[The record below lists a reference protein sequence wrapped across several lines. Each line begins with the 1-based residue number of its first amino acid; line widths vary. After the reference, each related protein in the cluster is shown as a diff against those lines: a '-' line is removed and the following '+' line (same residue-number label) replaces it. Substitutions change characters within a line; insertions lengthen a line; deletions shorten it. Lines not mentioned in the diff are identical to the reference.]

1 MPPPLIKARYGEPIA
16 MRVYN
21 NMPISED
28 RRTTA
33 SDATRRSCTSTT
45 PTTARK
51 ATARPT
57 CTISR
62 ARSTTTAGA
71 PRSPAPTR
79 PPTTP
84 RTDKRASGPDGNG
97 GLVKVPGDYREL
109 QGTLWAHDHRFFFT
123 AENVYK
129 GNLMAVNMYSGP
141 DRGNEALTDGVNLK
155 LPSGKI
161 LDWGNL
167 DFDVNLIVSDAA
179 LDQTGQLFFDIFDT
193 DGSLGDLPLVNMAYA
208 PYFDVVPRAYRF
220 RILNASMSRFFKLAF
235 SWNGNLVPFKFIA
248 NDGNLVVNP
257 IQLTQLDE
265 QGSAERYDVVVDFS
279 QFRVGDKVYLVNL
292 LKQTDGRRP
301 DKVLSLSE
309 ALKGDKDDPVAGA
322 IMEFRIDGLGAK
334 RGRPGSHAHLCF
346 GEARQ
351 GCRAERADGAD
362 PHRCT
367 GARARGRVRPVGSG
381 QLARRR
387 RAVQSGLPGIRDLP
401 VDHQDQRPGRAFHE
415 RQPDLAADS
424 QARRGRA
431 LDLHQRRRRLGPP
444 HSPSLRGRHNDRPWL
459 CQHSRRRKSSC
470 ARTYGDCVRRGG

>member
-1 MPPPLIKARYGEPIA
+1 M
-16 MRVYN
+16 
-21 NMPISED
+21 
-28 RRTTA
+28 
-33 SDATRRSCTSTT
+33 
-45 PTTARK
+45 
-51 ATARPT
+51 
-57 CTISR
+57 
-62 ARSTTTAGA
+62 
-71 PRSPAPTR
+71 
-79 PPTTP
+79 
-84 RTDKRASGPDGNG
+84 
-97 GLVKVPGDYREL
+97 PGDYREL

-129 GNLMAVNMYSGP
+129 GNLMVVNMYSGP

-265 QGSAERYDVVVDFS
+265 QGSAERYDVVIDFS
-279 QFRVGDKVYLVNL
+279 QFQVGDKVYLVNL

-309 ALKGDKDDPVAGA
+309 ALKGDKDDPVAGRHHGVPHRRTPCKSVDDPA
-322 IMEFRIDGLGAK
+322 VTHTSVSVKRDKIVVPNVLTALIPIVAPVRERVVEFGRSGPGDSRGADGQCNPDCPEFATFPWTIKINGQAAHSMNANRISLLIPKPGEVEHWTYINGGGGWDHPIHLHFEEGITID
-334 RGRPGSHAHLCF
+334 RGSASIPATEKFVRKDVWRLRPSGRVKFQVQF
-346 GEARQ
+346 GEFGGSYVNHCHNTVHEDFAMLMRIQ
-351 GCRAERADGAD
+351 LLTGQTGSPQAAVTCTPIPSEDGCLQCTTPEILKEGD
-362 PHRCT
+362 PRT
-367 GARARGRVRPVGSG
+367 PQSVTSSGS
-381 QLARRR
+381 
-387 RAVQSGLPGIRDLP
+387 SNP
-401 VDHQDQRPGRAFHE
+401 
-415 RQPDLAADS
+415 
-424 QARRGRA
+424 
-431 LDLHQRRRRLGPP
+431 
-444 HSPSLRGRHNDRPWL
+444 
-459 CQHSRRRKSSC
+459 
-470 ARTYGDCVRRGG
+470 T